1 MADNLREGLVLSIR
15 TVAHLTERIGIIVV
29 ALVKRVVCNLPT
41 IPSRY
46 ICAHS
51 FSRLASEASGLC
63 AGMARIS

>member
-29 ALVKRVVCNLPT
+29 ALVKRVVGLQ
-41 IPSRY
+41 PSHY
-46 ICAHS
+46 PQQHTCAP

-63 AGMARIS
+63 TGMARIS